1 MENFPHWVP
10 RGVVAHFRRLDQ
22 QKENLHDT
30 RIEQKDL
37 DALRRCILSIDLEKA
52 WASINRRSDKCD
64 PKEIAKIIVKTSWL
78 SRAIHR
84 YPTTSEVARYK
95 VLSKQVQA
103 LSSEFDDVIEPSA
116 MGRLNRWLGEGP
128 QEYLEDLAA
137 RLDDAADAYTELRQH
152 VKELSGK
159 PESKSGTQTYVI
171 RFLYQNTLRLYE
183 QPLHDVVA
191 AIAGEIL
198 GAPVDSET
206 ARSIYRN
213 PRN

>member
-1 MENFPHWVP
+1 
-10 RGVVAHFRRLDQ
+10 
-22 QKENLHDT
+22 
-30 RIEQKDL
+30 
-37 DALRRCILSIDLEKA
+37 
-52 WASINRRSDKCD
+52 
-64 PKEIAKIIVKTSWL
+64 
-78 SRAIHR
+78 
-84 YPTTSEVARYK
+84 
-95 VLSKQVQA
+95 
-103 LSSEFDDVIEPSA
+103 
-116 MGRLNRWLGEGP
+116 MGRLNKWLGEGP
-128 QEYLEDLAA
+128 QDYLEDLAA
-137 RLDDAADAYTELRQH
+137 RLDDAADACTELRQH

-206 ARSIYRN
+206 ARSIYRI